1 MGSITWTGTKE
12 LEEKLKRILRRT
24 PALKKQFLA
33 QEGEKLISRA
43 KRKTPVDTENLRRH
57 WKRGEVEGDSVDV
70 YNNTEYAAHVEYG
83 HRTRNNGLVEGQFF
97 LRDAV
102 QELEENFPED
112 CQRFIAQ
119 VMDS

>member
-1 MGSITWTGTKE
+1 MVVTWTGTKE
-12 LEEKLKRILRRT
+12 LDKKLKRILRRT

-43 KRKTPVDTENLRRH
+43 KRKTPVDTGNLRRN
-57 WKRGEVEGDSVDV
+57 WQRGEVEGDSVDV
-70 YNNTEYAAHVEYG
+70 YNNTEYAAHVEFG
-83 HRTRNNGLVEGQFF
+83 HRTRGGVGFVPGQFF

-102 QELEENFPED
+102 QELEENFPAD